1 MMKHILVTGGAGFI
15 GSNTVRYALE
25 KGLTVSVL
33 DSFENAVMSKDDLL
47 ELGATVLELDI
58 QNPQAIE
65 SLSGQF
71 DAIVHLAAQVSVPKS
86 IQDPERNH
94 SVNVSG
100 TEHVLQFAQQN
111 DVKRFIFASSSAVYG
126 DCESMPLSESSEGE
140 LQSPYAK
147 SKLEI
152 ERKID
157 AYFQQGCEFLSLR
170 FFNVYGPEQR
180 LDSNYGAVV
189 PIFIDRYTQGIQP
202 TIYGSGNQSRDFV
215 NVHDIARLLVDL
227 SIGEWAQPKQSVY
240 NVGTGQSVTITELA
254 SLIHQLSQ
262 SNLAFEPSF
271 QTQRAGDI
279 EHSVA
284 SIEAIRRDLNWKPE
298 ISLEDGLRELIEVDS
313 S

>member
-15 GSNTVRYALE
+15 GSNTVRYARD

-33 DSFENAVMSKDDLL
+33 DSFENAVISKHELL
-47 ELGATVLELDI
+47 GLGVRVHELDI
-58 QNPQAIE
+58 QNCQAIE
-65 SLSGQF
+65 SISGQI

-111 DVKRFIFASSSAVYG
+111 NVKRFIFASSSAVYG
-126 DCESMPLSESSEGE
+126 DCETMPLSESSGGE

-147 SKLEI
+147 SKFEI
-152 ERKID
+152 EQKID
-157 AYFQQGCEFLSLR
+157 ACFQQGSEFLSLR

-202 TIYGSGNQSRDFV
+202 TIYGSGKQSRDFV
-215 NVHDIARLLVDL
+215 NVRDVSRLLVDL

-254 SLIHQLSQ
+254 SLIHGLSQ

-284 SIEAIRRDLNWKPE
+284 SIEAIRRDFNWKPE

>member
-15 GSNTVRYALE
+15 GSNTVRYARD

-33 DSFENAVMSKDDLL
+33 DSFENAVISKHELL
-47 ELGATVLELDI
+47 GLGVSVHELDI
-58 QNPQAIE
+58 QNCQAIE
-65 SLSGQF
+65 SISGQI

-100 TEHVLQFAQQN
+100 TEHLLQFAQQN
-111 DVKRFIFASSSAVYG
+111 NVKRFIFASSSAVYG
-126 DCESMPLSESSEGE
+126 DCETMPLSESSGGE
-140 LQSPYAK
+140 LRSPYAK
-147 SKLEI
+147 SKFEI
-152 ERKID
+152 EQKID
-157 AYFQQGCEFLSLR
+157 ACFQQGSEFLSLR

-189 PIFIDRYTQGIQP
+189 PIFIDRYTQGVQP
-202 TIYGSGNQSRDFV
+202 TIYGSGKQSRDFV
-215 NVHDIARLLVDL
+215 NVRDVSRLLVDL

-254 SLIHQLSQ
+254 SLIHELSQ

-284 SIEAIRRDLNWKPE
+284 SIEAIRRDFNWKPE

>member
-15 GSNTVRYALE
+15 GTNTVRYALE

-33 DSFENAVMSKDDLL
+33 DSFENAVISKLELL
-47 ELGATVLELDI
+47 ELGVHVHELDI
-58 QNPQAIE
+58 QNYQAIQNI
-65 SLSGQF
+65 SGQF

-86 IQDPERNH
+86 IQHPERNH

-111 DVKRFIFASSSAVYG
+111 GVKRFIFASSSAVYG
-126 DCESMPLSESSEGE
+126 DCEMLPLSESSEGE
-140 LQSPYAK
+140 LQSPYAE

-157 AYFQQGCEFLSLR
+157 AYFQQGAEFLSLR
-170 FFNVYGPEQR
+170 FFNVYGPKQR

-189 PIFIDRYTQGIQP
+189 PIFIDRFTQGIQP
-202 TIYGSGNQSRDFV
+202 TIYGSGSQSRDFV
-215 NVHDIARLLVDL
+215 NVRDIARLLVDL

-254 SLIHQLSQ
+254 SLIHELSQ
-262 SNLAFEPSF
+262 SNLALAPSY

>member
-1 MMKHILVTGGAGFI
+1 MMKRILVTGGAGFI
-15 GSNTVRYALE
+15 GSNTVRYALD

-33 DSFENAVMSKDDLL
+33 DSFENAVLSKDDLI
-47 ELGATVLELDI
+47 ELGAHVLELDI
-58 QNPQAIE
+58 QDPRALE
-65 SLSGQF
+65 SMTSPF

-111 DVKRFIFASSSAVYG
+111 GVKRFIFASSSAVYG
-126 DCESMPLSESSEGE
+126 NCETMPLRESSQGE

-152 ERKID
+152 EQKID
-157 AYFQQGCEFLSLR
+157 DYFQRGSEFLSLR
-170 FFNVYGPEQR
+170 FFNVYGPEQQ

-202 TIYGSGNQSRDFV
+202 TIYGSGSQSRDFV
-215 NVHDIARLLVDL
+215 NVRDVARLLVDL
-227 SIGEWAQPKQSVY
+227 SVGEWAQPKQSVY

-254 SLIHQLSQ
+254 SLIHELSQ
-262 SNLAFEPSF
+262 SNLAFAPSY

-284 SIEAIRRDLNWKPE
+284 SIEAIKRDFNWKPE

>member
-1 MMKHILVTGGAGFI
+1 MMKRILVTGGAGFI
-15 GSNTVRYALE
+15 GSNTVRYALDR
-25 KGLTVSVL
+25 GLTVSVL
-33 DSFENAVMSKDDLL
+33 DSFEHAVLSKDDLL
-47 ELGATVLELDI
+47 ELGAHVLELDI
-58 QNPQAIE
+58 QDPRVFE
-65 SLSGQF
+65 RLSGPF

-94 SVNVSG
+94 SINVSG

-111 DVKRFIFASSSAVYG
+111 EVKRFIFASSSAVYG
-126 DCESMPLSESSEGE
+126 DCETMPLSESSEGE

-152 ERKID
+152 EQKID
-157 AYFQQGCEFLSLR
+157 TFFQQGSEFLSLR

-189 PIFIDRYTQGIQP
+189 PIFIDCFSQGIQP
-202 TIYGSGNQSRDFV
+202 TVYGSGRQSRDFV
-215 NVHDIARLLVDL
+215 NVRDIARLLVDL
-227 SIGEWAQPKQSVY
+227 SIEEWPQPKQSVY
-240 NVGTGQSVTITELA
+240 NVGTGQSVTIFELA
-254 SLIHQLSQ
+254 SLIHELSK
-262 SNLAFEPSF
+262 SKFDFEPNF
-271 QTQRAGDI
+271 QNERAGDI

-284 SIEAIRRDLNWKPE
+284 SIEAIKRDLNWEPE

>member
-1 MMKHILVTGGAGFI
+1 MSKILVTGGAGFI

-65 SLSGQF
+65 SLSGPF

>member
-15 GSNTVRYALE
+15 GTNTVRYALE
-25 KGLTVSVL
+25 RGLTVSVL
-33 DSFENAVMSKDDLL
+33 DSFEHAVLSKDDLL
-47 ELGATVLELDI
+47 ELGANVLELDI
-58 QNPQAIE
+58 QDPKALE
-65 SLSGQF
+65 SLSGPF

-111 DVKRFIFASSSAVYG
+111 EVKRFIFASSSAVYG
-126 DCESMPLSESSEGE
+126 DCETMPLSESSEGE

-157 AYFQQGCEFLSLR
+157 TFFQQGSEFLSLR

-189 PIFIDRYTQGIQP
+189 PIFIDCFTQGIQP
-202 TIYGSGNQSRDFV
+202 TVYGSGRQSRDFV
-215 NVHDIARLLVDL
+215 NVRDIARLLVDL
-227 SIGEWAQPKQSVY
+227 SIEEWPQPNQSVY
-240 NVGTGQSVTITELA
+240 NVGTGHSVTIIELA
-254 SLIHQLSQ
+254 SLIHELSK
-262 SNLAFEPSF
+262 SKFDFEPNF
-271 QTQRAGDI
+271 QNERAGDI

-284 SIEAIRRDLNWKPE
+284 SIEAIKRDLNWKPE

>member
-1 MMKHILVTGGAGFI
+1 
-15 GSNTVRYALE
+15 
-25 KGLTVSVL
+25 
-33 DSFENAVMSKDDLL
+33 
-47 ELGATVLELDI
+47 
-58 QNPQAIE
+58 
-65 SLSGQF
+65 
-71 DAIVHLAAQVSVPKS
+71 
-86 IQDPERNH
+86 
-94 SVNVSG
+94 
-100 TEHVLQFAQQN
+100 
-111 DVKRFIFASSSAVYG
+111 
-126 DCESMPLSESSEGE
+126 ESMPLSESSEGE

-157 AYFQQGCEFLSLR
+157 AYFQQGSEFLSLR

-254 SLIHQLSQ
+254 SLIHELSQ

>member
-1 MMKHILVTGGAGFI
+1 MSKILVTGGAGFI

-65 SLSGQF
+65 SLSGPF

-157 AYFQQGCEFLSLR
+157 AYFQQGSEFLSLR

>member
-1 MMKHILVTGGAGFI
+1 MSKILVTGGAGFI

-65 SLSGQF
+65 SISGQF

-86 IQDPERNH
+86 IQDPKRNH

-157 AYFQQGCEFLSLR
+157 AYFQQGSEFLSLR

-254 SLIHQLSQ
+254 SLIHELSQ